1 MSKILLLGAQG
12 QLGRCLAL
20 TAPKGVELVLLDR
33 TLLDVT
39 DPDRVQ
45 AVISQHAPEFVINCT
60 AFTNV
65 DGAEENEAIAY
76 AVNRDGVRNIAIAAR
91 TVGAK
96 VIHVSTD
103 FVFDGGENKP
113 YRPDSPCNPL
123 GVYGKSKWA
132 GEQALLDGYPEGA
145 AVIRTSWLYSECGGN
160 FVKTMLKLHE
170 SKENFQV
177 VNDQFGSPT
186 YALGLADLIW
196 QVVQAQSFA
205 PGVYHW
211 CDKGI
216 TSWFEFAKEIG
227 RLGEEVG
234 LISKQAEVQPIAARD
249 YGATAPRPQYSALDC
264 ELTLSTFTALKRRQ
278 WQDQLCIM
286 LQKLV
291 SST

>member
-1 MSKILLLGAQG
+1 MSKVLLLGAQG

-20 TAPKGVELVLLDR
+20 TASTDAQLVLLDR
-33 TLLDVT
+33 ALLDVT
-39 DPDRVQ
+39 DPARVQ
-45 AVISQHAPEFVINCT
+45 AVISQHAPEFVVNCT

-76 AVNRDGVRNIAIAAR
+76 AVNRDGINNISIAAR
-91 TVGAK
+91 AVGAK

-103 FVFDGGENKP
+103 FVFDGSANRP
-113 YRPDSPCNPL
+113 YRPDSTCNPL

-145 AVIRTSWLYSECGGN
+145 ALIRTSWLYSEFGGN

-186 YALGLADLIW
+186 YALGLAELIW
-196 QVVQAQSFA
+196 QVIQARIFA

-216 TSWFEFAKEIG
+216 TNWFEFAKEIG
-227 RLGEEVG
+227 RQGEEVG
-234 LISKQAEVQPIAARD
+234 LISRQAEVQPISARD
-249 YGATAPRPQYSALDC
+249 YGAVAPRPQYSALDC
-264 ELTLSTFTALKRRQ
+264 ELTLSTFTAQEQRR
-278 WQDQLCIM
+278 WQDQLRAM
-286 LQKLV
+286 LQKFTAI
-291 SST
+291 S